1 MEVFKFLW
9 ALTVLSFYSLLLLN
23 NGVEG
28 THKVFTHL
36 QNVRAVEV
44 KQLHRTGFHFQPK
57 KHWINDPNGP
67 LVYKGVYHLFYQ
79 YNPKGAVWGNI
90 VWAHSVSTD
99 MINWKK
105 LEPAIYPSK
114 PFDNFGCWSGSATI
128 LPDDKPI
135 ILYTG
140 IVDQINTQVQNY
152 AVPKNYSDPYLR
164 EWIKPDNNPV
174 VVAGPE
180 VNKTAF
186 RDPTTAWYGKDGQW
200 RMLVGSRRRDIGIA
214 YLYKSK
220 DFMKWTKVQ
229 HPIHSVEGTGMWEC
243 PDFYPVSLRGENG
256 LDTSIIGKNIK
267 HVLKV
272 SLDATRF
279 EYYTIGKYYPE
290 KDIYVP
296 DNKSMDNWNG
306 LRYDY
311 GNFYASKTFFD
322 SGKQRRILWGW
333 ANESD
338 TANEDVAK
346 GWAGIQAIPRKVWLD
361 TSGKQLLQWPIA
373 ELEILRGQKVELSN
387 QKLNLG
393 DHVEIKGITAAQAD
407 VEVSFSFSSLDKAE
421 PFDPSWKNAQDLC
434 SQKGSTVQGGVG
446 PFGLLTLASEKLEE
460 YTPVFFRVFKATD
473 KHKVLMCSD
482 ASSSS
487 LKGGLYKPSFAGFVD
502 VDLADKKLSL
512 RSLID
517 HSVVESFGA
526 GGKTCITS
534 RVYPTVAVWNNTHLY
549 AFNNGTEAITI
560 ASLTA
565 WSMKSPEMNH

>member
-1 MEVFKFLW
+1 MEVSKFLW
-9 ALTVLSFYSLLLLN
+9 ALPVLLFYSLLLN
-23 NGVEG
+23 NGVEA
-28 THKVFTHL
+28 THKVYMHL
-36 QNVRAVEV
+36 QSVRAVKV
-44 KQLHRTGFHFQPK
+44 KQLHRTGFHFQPR

-67 LVYKGVYHLFYQ
+67 LFYKGVYHLFYQ

-105 LEPAIYPSK
+105 LEAAIYPSK

-128 LPDDKPI
+128 LPGDKPI

-140 IVDQINTQVQNY
+140 IIDKNNTQVQNY
-152 AVPKNYSDPYLR
+152 AVPANYSDHYLR

-174 VVAGPE
+174 VVADAG

-186 RDPTTAWYGKDGQW
+186 RDPTTAWYGKDGHW
-200 RMLVGSRRRDIGIA
+200 RMLVGSRRKDRGIA
-214 YLYKSK
+214 YLYMSR
-220 DFMKWTKVQ
+220 DFLKWTKAK
-229 HPIHSVEGTGMWEC
+229 HPIHSSAGTGMWEC
-243 PDFYPVSLRGENG
+243 PDFFPVSVDGENG
-256 LDTSIIGKNIK
+256 LDTSVIGGNIK

-272 SLDATRF
+272 SLDLTRY
-279 EYYTIGKYYPE
+279 EYYTLGTYDPE
-290 KDIYVP
+290 RDRYVP
-296 DNKSMDNWNG
+296 DNTSVDGWSG

-322 SGKQRRILWGW
+322 AGKGRRILWGW

-361 TSGKQLLQWPIA
+361 SSGKQLLQWPIE
-373 ELEILRGQKVELSN
+373 ELDTLRGQKVELSN

-407 VEVSFSFSSLDKAE
+407 VEVTFSFSSLDKAE
-421 PFDPSWKNAQDLC
+421 PFDPSWVNAQDLC
-434 SQKGSTVQGGVG
+434 GQKGSTVQGGVG

-473 KHKVLMCSD
+473 KHVVLMCSD
-482 ASSSS
+482 ATSSS
-487 LKGGLYKPSFAGFVD
+487 LKEGLYKPSFAGFVN
-502 VDLADKKLSL
+502 VDLTDRKLSL

-526 GGKTCITS
+526 GGNTCITS
-534 RVYPTVAVWNNTHLY
+534 RVYPTVAVLNDAHLY

-560 ASLTA
+560 DNLTA
-565 WSMKSPEMNH
+565 WNMDNPEMNH